1 MLSADRRA
9 TAASHFVSP
18 GSARLTD
25 LGIEHVVAQATVGC
39 IIVFHDPDGTESHLY
54 SRKPGEVDMA
64 GTPRRGRVLAVS
76 G

>member
-1 MLSADRRA
+1 M
-9 TAASHFVSP
+9 
-18 GSARLTD
+18 TD
-25 LGIEHVVAQATVGC
+25 LGIEHVVAQATVGW